1 MSWVSALSVAD
12 DSDHLDFSWAPPL
25 HEQRIHDGRPIRIV
39 CVGAGFS
46 GLCAA
51 VHFQDH
57 LTDYELQIYERGDD
71 VGGVWHHNR
80 YPGVACDVPSHSYQ
94 LSFCEKTDWS
104 AYYAPGAEIQGYLA
118 TVAKRYGLRKYIKL
132 QHTVTNA
139 RWDEGK
145 GKWHITVTDNLGET
159 FEDECDFV
167 LFATGLLS
175 KPIWPDNIP
184 GRETF
189 KGKMVHSG
197 DWKAAR
203 LEEEPGF
210 DWAEKSVGVIGVVS
224 DSVSVCSDPQGAS
237 GVQIVPTLQKKAK
250 KVLNF
255 GRSRLWLTGG
265 WGSKML
271 EKLQDRKNMG
281 NNCEYY

>member
-1 MSWVSALSVAD
+1 M
-12 DSDHLDFSWAPPL
+12 
-25 HEQRIHDGRPIRIV
+25 

-57 LTDYELQIYERGDD
+57 LTNYDLTIYERADD
-71 VGGVWHHNR
+71 VGGVWHQNR

-104 AYYAPGAEIQGYLA
+104 AYYAPGSEIQGYLA
-118 TVAKRYGLRKYIKL
+118 TVAKRYNLHKYIKL
-132 QHTVTNA
+132 RHTVTNA
-139 RWDEGK
+139 RWDEGR
-145 GKWHITVTDNLGET
+145 GKWYITVTNSLGET

-189 KGKMVHSG
+189 TGTMVHSG
-197 DWKAAR
+197 DWKAAKI
-203 LEEEPGF
+203 EEQPGF
-210 DWAEKSVGVIGVVS
+210 DWGDKRVGVIGVVR
-224 DSVSVCSDPQGAS
+224 DQDELYCTNVQGAS

-250 KVLNF
+250 QVLNF
-255 GRSRLWLTGG
+255 GRSKLWLSGG

-271 EKLQDRKNMG
+271 EKLQDKSKMG
-281 NNCEYY
+281 TNCEGITPSDLS